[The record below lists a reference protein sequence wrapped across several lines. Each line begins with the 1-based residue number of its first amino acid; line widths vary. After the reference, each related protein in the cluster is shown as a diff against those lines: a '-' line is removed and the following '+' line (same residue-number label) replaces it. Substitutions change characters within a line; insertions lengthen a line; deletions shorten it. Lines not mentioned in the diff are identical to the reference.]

1 MEAFQTAV
9 EKEFNLI
16 SSVAKQEV
24 NTVTDV
30 NSNEDYLLNVFPE
43 MLRRK
48 CEKPYDMTF

>member
-30 NSNEDYLLNVFPE
+30 NSNKEYLLNVFPVCYVGNV
-43 MLRRK
+43 K
-48 CEKPYDMTF
+48 NPVT

>member
-30 NSNEDYLLNVFPE
+30 NSILLNVFPE
-43 MLRRK
+43 MLRWK
-48 CEKPYDMTF
+48 FEKPYDITF

>member
-43 MLRRK
+43 MLRWK
-48 CEKPYDMTF
+48 FEKPYDITF